1 MRTSFL
7 LLVSCCVLLAG
18 CDLEQNPV
26 AETSREAVFNNE
38 NGLALYT
45 NSFYNMLPS
54 ADDITRGD
62 GISDY
67 GARKPAPDFI
77 VVGAYDA
84 RSSDG
89 GWSWSALRNINYF
102 LANNVD
108 PAVPEAVRQH
118 YNGLARFFRAWFYFE
133 KVKRYGDVPWIDK
146 PLDVDDPS
154 LYAGRD
160 PREVVMQHVLE
171 DINFAIDNIAM
182 TNDASRTMISRD
194 VALAFKS
201 RIALFEGTFRKYHPE
216 WGLSDTA
223 DEWLN
228 EAVSAAREIM
238 DSGRYSLYEGAGED
252 MSYRRLFTS
261 DDPVA
266 SEIMLAVVSDLG
278 LGVTHT
284 ANWTYTSGTFWVRYS
299 FIRTF
304 MNTYLNIDGT
314 PFTDREGYETM
325 TFMEEVKGRDKR
337 LQQTIR
343 MGDYTRTNS
352 GISVPAPPAF
362 TYTWTGYQP
371 IKWTLDEIAI
381 DGGSRN
387 TNAVSIFRYAEVLLN
402 YAEAKAELG
411 TITDADWAETVGA
424 LRRRAGITGGLNSLP
439 TQVDPYLQQ
448 VYFPDIANPVILE
461 IRRERAIELVLE
473 GFRFYDLVRWKRGDL
488 MEMQWNGMYVPS
500 VNQYMDLNEDGTPD
514 VYFATVM
521 PEERIDGV
529 VYIDVTGPEDRL
541 ANGTSGEITIL
552 NTIPRVW
559 EDRHYLYPIPEVHLL
574 KNPALGQ
581 NPGWE

>member
-1 MRTSFL
+1 MRTSL
-7 LLVSCCVLLAG
+7 LFLVSLCVVFAG

-26 AETSREAVFNNE
+26 AETSRDAVFNHE
-38 NGLALYT
+38 NGLQLYT
-45 NSFYNMLPS
+45 TSFYNMLPS

-77 VVGAYDA
+77 VEGAYDA

-89 GWSWSALRNINYF
+89 GWSWSQLRNINYF
-102 LANNVD
+102 LENNVD

-146 PLDVDDPS
+146 PLGVDDPS

-171 DINFAIDNIAM
+171 DINFAIDNLAT
-182 TNDASRTMISRD
+182 TNDASRTMITRD

-201 RIALFEGTFRKYHPE
+201 RVALFEGTFRKYHPE

-223 DEWLN
+223 NEWLN
-228 EAVSAAREIM
+228 EAASAARTIM
-238 DSGRYSLYEGAGED
+238 DSGQYSLYDGAGEES
-252 MSYRRLFTS
+252 SYRRLFTS
-261 DDPVA
+261 DDPVS

-314 PFTDREGYETM
+314 PFTGRPGFETM
-325 TFMEEVKGRDKR
+325 TFMDEVKGRDKR

-352 GISVPAPPAF
+352 GVSVPAPPAF

-371 IKWTLDEIAI
+371 IKWTLDDIAI

-411 TITDADWAETVGA
+411 TITDSDWAETVGA
-424 LRRRAGITGGLNSLP
+424 LRGRAGITGGLTSLP
-439 TQVDPYLQQ
+439 AQVDPYLQQ
-448 VYFPDIANPVILE
+448 VYFPDVASPVLLE
-461 IRRERAIELVLE
+461 IRRERSIELVLE
-473 GFRFYDLVRWKRGDL
+473 GFRFYDLIRWKRGDL

-500 VNQYMDLNEDGTPD
+500 VNEYMDLNEDGAPD
-514 VYFATVM
+514 VYFATEM
-521 PEERIDGV
+521 PEARVDGV
-529 VYIDVTGPEDRL
+529 VYVDVTGEEDRL
-541 ANGTSGEITIL
+541 ANGTSGEITVL

-574 KNPALGQ
+574 KNPALTQ